1 MMSPVTIPKASGP
14 RPFSFLIGELKIYY
28 TSHVNKSKN
37 QTKLKKKT
45 KPQRQ
50 QHEKPT
56 IAIRRGKKAKIELG
70 LQIWVSLVV

>member
-1 MMSPVTIPKASGP
+1 MMSPVTIPEASGP

-37 QTKLKKKT
+37 QTKQKKT

-56 IAIRRGKKAKIELG
+56 IAIRRGKKTKIELG
-70 LQIWVSLVV
+70 LQIGVSLVV